1 MLQYSKTFTSFA
13 LVIVTEASSS
23 ITKVVEPQ
31 KIQPHLPPSMFQI
44 QASGRGSEYS
54 SCFKI

>member
-1 MLQYSKTFTSFA
+1 M
-13 LVIVTEASSS
+13 
-23 ITKVVEPQ
+23 EPQ